1 MSSGRA
7 VHGHESPMGSAAR
20 KRHGRSAPRERGGPD
35 EGGPPVS
42 HLLQDLWALACG
54 FSCKPV
60 IRGTYLGPEAQ
71 SDFKSFTSSL
81 P

>member
-1 MSSGRA
+1 MS
-7 VHGHESPMGSAAR
+7 
-20 KRHGRSAPRERGGPD
+20 GGKVAGMND
-35 EGGPPVS
+35 SVFPVS
-42 HLLQDLWALACG
+42 GAPWIDSSNALTSVLSSNGNEGFLSCG